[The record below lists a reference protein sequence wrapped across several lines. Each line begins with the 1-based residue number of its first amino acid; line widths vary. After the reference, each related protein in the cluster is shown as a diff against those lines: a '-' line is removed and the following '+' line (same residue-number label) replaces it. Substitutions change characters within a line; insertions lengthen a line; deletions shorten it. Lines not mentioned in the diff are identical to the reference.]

1 MYRCHTRFYLIGHLC
16 KAFEII
22 KEMNPLEH
30 FSHEFL
36 ESDTIEN
43 TLLTQADARKSHPPE
58 LIMYSLSYH
67 FPKTR
72 GKNAPKDSFLL

>member
-43 TLLTQADARKSHPPE
+43 TLLTQADVIFVHLP
-58 LIMYSLSYH
+58 
-67 FPKTR
+67 
-72 GKNAPKDSFLL
+72 DVD